1 MSMTPLFELSLKYR
15 PQATWTVPRSTP
27 FSMLTVQI
35 ESGFYVG
42 MLLLGLVHRG
52 ILKLGD
58 TLWALDLQD
67 NKVGEG
73 TV

>member
-1 MSMTPLFELSLKYR
+1 
-15 PQATWTVPRSTP
+15 
-27 FSMLTVQI
+27 MLTVQI
-35 ESGFYVG
+35 ESGPYVG
-42 MLLLGLVHRG
+42 MLLLGLVHSG
-52 ILKLGD
+52 ILKLGH